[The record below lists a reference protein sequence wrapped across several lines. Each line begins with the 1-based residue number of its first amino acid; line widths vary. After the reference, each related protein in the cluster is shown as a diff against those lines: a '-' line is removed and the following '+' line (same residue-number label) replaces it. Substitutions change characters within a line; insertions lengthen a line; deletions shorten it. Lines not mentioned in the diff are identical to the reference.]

1 MYQLIPID
9 EIHSMST
16 EQYEYKGFYRDEV
29 SASLNH
35 TDKILSDNDFKEFIN
50 LVLRENLD
58 FLIECGY
65 WSEYE
70 KSEES
75 ERCDVEGFII
85 ENNLNNHLIR
95 WVYEQFIGEV
105 F

>member
-9 EIHSMST
+9 EIST
-16 EQYEYKGFYRDEV
+16 EPYEYRGFYRDEV
-29 SASLNH
+29 SATLNH
-35 TDKILSDNDFKEFIN
+35 SDKVLSDKDYITFIN
-50 LVLRENLD
+50 IAVRENLD

-65 WSEYE
+65 WSEYR

-85 ENNLNNHLIR
+85 ENNLNNHLFR